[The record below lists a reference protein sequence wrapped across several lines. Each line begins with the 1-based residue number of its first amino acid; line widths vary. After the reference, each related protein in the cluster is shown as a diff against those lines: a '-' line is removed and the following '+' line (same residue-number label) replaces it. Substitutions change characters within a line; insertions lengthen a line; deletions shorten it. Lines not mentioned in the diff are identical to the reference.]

1 MYLLNRKMLN
11 KSLLSGLFSFLLL
24 TTGFAQKTP
33 DDSGM
38 WLLPQIKG
46 AVHAEMVSKG
56 LKLPSEAFYSDSLP
70 SLNEAIVRV
79 NIGQGGGG
87 TGSFIS
93 SQGLILTNHHV
104 AYDAIASASSAETN
118 YLKNGFFAPTLADEV
133 TAKEYFLY
141 IPIEQ
146 VEVTDTLK
154 ALREANPEA
163 KDGELRDQLTTA
175 RVNENKDLVAEIDD
189 YFAGNK
195 QYMVVYKVI
204 RDVRIAFAP
213 PSAIGKFGGDI
224 DNWMWPRHTGDFSF
238 LRAYVAPDGTS
249 AEYST
254 ENVPYVPSKHLQ
266 VDING
271 IHDGDFVMTLGF
283 PGSTYRFESSFAF
296 NFYQNHRNDYIIKAF
311 QAALDGLEYA
321 ASLDEQ
327 VAVENASDRA
337 SIANTL
343 KYFQGIQQGFKNY
356 SIVERR
362 QKDEVAF
369 ENWVNEDSE
378 RMIEYGSAVTSL
390 KKGYEIANKTGDLV
404 YSGVYTMRNNP
415 ILSATGILEPFYNFI
430 ATDSIKKFEKAD
442 RDTLLKHAEEFRTEF
457 AKDADAQWI
466 TLKGHL
472 KMLLELP
479 ADVRPV
485 YVDEVLNPTKSESSA
500 DVLVDAFIA
509 KQKTESLL
517 FNKKKAEKLTK
528 TKKSKLTKEPKDGL
542 YLLAKG
548 LEAQIAENRPVFASH
563 YGFVRSAMPAYVRGM
578 MEMSGDSTIY
588 ADANFTLR
596 LSGGRITGYSPA
608 DGIYYTTT
616 TTLNGV
622 IAKNTNEEP
631 FDVPAELLNYVAKK
645 AESGEVVSKYA
656 LPNGNLVVNFLST
669 NDITGGNSGSP
680 VLNAYGHVVGVAFD
694 GNIEGVFGD
703 YYFDTELKRM
713 ITCDIRY
720 ILFITE
726 ELYGQQRLVNE
737 MEMAAK
743 PLEVKP
749 EPAKKMKTKK

>member
-1 MYLLNRKMLN
+1 MFNSKIFMRHLDY
-11 KSLLSGLFSFLLL
+11 KSLKKLALSALAVIFYSASLH
-24 TTGFAQKTP
+24 AQKTP

-56 LKLPSEAFYSDSLP
+56 LKLSPDAFYSDSLP
-70 SLNEAIVRV
+70 SLNESIVRV

-104 AYDAIASASSAETN
+104 AYDAIASASSAEKN
-118 YLKNGFFAPTLADEV
+118 YLRDGFFAPTLADEV
-133 TAKEYFLY
+133 EAKAYYLY

-146 VEVTDTLK
+146 TEVTTTLK
-154 ALREANPEA
+154 VLREANQKADEST
-163 KDGELRDQLTTA
+163 LRDSLTNA
-175 RVNENKDLVAEIDD
+175 RVRGNSDLVAEIDD

-213 PSAIGKFGGDI
+213 PSSIGKFGGDI

-238 LRAYVAPDGTS
+238 LRAYVSKDGSS
-249 AEYST
+249 AAYNP
-254 ENVPYVPSKHLQ
+254 ENVPYTPTRFLEVSA
-266 VDING
+266 NG
-271 IHDGDFVMTLGF
+271 IQDNDFVMTLGF
-283 PGSTYRFESSFAF
+283 PGSTYRYESSYAF
-296 NFYQNHRNDYIIKAF
+296 NFYQNHRNEYIIQAF
-311 QAALDGLEYA
+311 QSLLNGLEYA

-337 SIANTL
+337 SVANTL

-362 QKDEVAF
+362 KKDEAAF
-369 ENWVNEDSE
+369 KTWIASDSA
-378 RMIEYGSAVTSL
+378 RTAEYGNVFTTLDKA
-390 KKGYEIANKTGDLV
+390 YEIANKTGDLV
-404 YSGVYTMRNNP
+404 YSGVYTMRNNG
-415 ILSATGILEPFYNFI
+415 ILSASNILKPFYDFI
-430 ATDSIKKFEKAD
+430 ETDSIKKFTKAD
-442 RDTLLKHAEEFRTEF
+442 RDSLLKHLESFRDEFS
-457 AKDADAQWI
+457 KNADAEWI

-472 KMLLELP
+472 TMLYNLP
-479 ADVRPV
+479 DDIRPNYVRNI
-485 YVDEVLNPTKSESSA
+485 LNPNNSDA
-500 DVLVDAFIA
+500 DAEEIVDAFIQTQ
-509 KQKTESLL
+509 QKESLL

-528 TKKSKLTKEPKDGL
+528 GKKKNLKKEPVDAFFA
-542 YLLAKG
+542 LAKG
-548 LEAQIAENRPVFASH
+548 LQQQLAENRPAFASH
-563 YGFVRSAMPAYVRGM
+563 YAILDAAMPAYVRGM
-578 MEMSGDSTIY
+578 MEMSNDSTIY

-616 TTLNGV
+616 TTLDGV
-622 IAKNTNEEP
+622 LAKDSGVEP
-631 FDVPAELLNYVAKK
+631 FDVPKELLSYVSDKK
-645 AESGEVVSKYA
+645 ANGAAVSKY
-656 LPNGNLVVNFLST
+656 LDSNGNLIVNFLST

-680 VLNAYGHVVGVAFD
+680 VLNAYGQVVGVAFD

-713 ITCDIRY
+713 ITCDMRY

-737 MEMAAK
+737 MQLA
-743 PLEVKP
+743 PPVKA
-749 EPAKKMKTKK
+749 EK